1 MVVTKGA
8 SSRGTQGYFH
18 IKPPGFK
25 NTVGWA
31 GAHGARGTSLG
42 RLPLST
48 SQLRSHSH
56 PQAASPAHQCPGP
69 SCSTLPVPQ
78 HPELQCCPRSG
89 AGMKGR
95 GSGTPPQHLSWQGLR
110 GDSLGSANISGR
122 ASTAWKPGELQGRAS
137 P

>member
-8 SSRGTQGYFH
+8 SSQGTQGYFH

-89 AGMKGR
+89 AGNE
-95 GSGTPPQHLSWQGLR
+95 GTWLWNPSPAPVLAGAPWGQPGLSKHLWPCQHSVEAG
-110 GDSLGSANISGR
+110 
-122 ASTAWKPGELQGRAS
+122 
-137 P
+137 